1 MTMVTRYLRFPGG
14 KSKALT
20 FSYDDGVSEDIRLVN
35 IFRATG
41 MRATFNINSG
51 MFGPE
56 DKSYAPGHKHRRLS
70 ATEVKELYTED
81 VCEVACHCVSH
92 AFLTACDPAV
102 ACMEI
107 IDDRRNLETMFGRQI
122 HGMAYPNSA
131 FNDKVVDAVRCAGI
145 YYARTVEA
153 TLNFNMPTDW
163 LRMGTTCHHR
173 HPKLM
178 ELADKF
184 LELKPKYGPQLF
196 YVWGHS
202 YEFNDQ
208 DNWHVI
214 EDFTAKMA
222 NKDDIWYAT
231 NIEIYYA
238 WLDYQRLESSVDGS
252 IIHNPSIR
260 SVWIADKAGQTYEIK
275 PGQTVVLK

>member
-1 MTMVTRYLRFPGG
+1 MVTRYLRFPGG

-20 FSYDDGVSEDIRLVN
+20 FSYDDGVSEDIRLVE
-35 IFRATG
+35 IFRKNG
-41 MRATFNINSG
+41 MKATFNINSG

-56 DKSYAPGHKHRRLS
+56 DRSYLPGRAHRRLCS
-70 ATEVKELYTED
+70 TEVKELYTED

-92 AFLTACDPAV
+92 AFLSACDPAV

-131 FNDKVVDAVRCAGI
+131 FNDAVVDAVRCAGI

-153 TLNFNMPTDW
+153 TLNFNMPKDW
-163 LRMGTTCHHR
+163 LRMGTTCHHK

-184 LELKPKYGPQLF
+184 LELKPKYNPQLF

-202 YEFNDQ
+202 YEFNDM

-214 EDFTAKMA
+214 EDFAEKMA
-222 NKDDIWYAT
+222 HKDDIWYAT

-238 WLDYQRLESSVDGS
+238 WLDYQRLESSIDGS
-252 IIHNPSIR
+252 IIHNPSVR
-260 SVWIADKAGQTYEIK
+260 SVWIADKAGKTYEIK
-275 PGQTVVLK
+275 PGETVTL